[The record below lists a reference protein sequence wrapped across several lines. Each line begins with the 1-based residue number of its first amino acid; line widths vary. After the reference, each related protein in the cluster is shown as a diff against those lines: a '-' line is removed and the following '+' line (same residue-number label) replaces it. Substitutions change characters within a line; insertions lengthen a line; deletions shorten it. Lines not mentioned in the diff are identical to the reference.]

1 MTDIQTPMTPRVSQI
16 SHFTISYITI
26 ANGSYIDSTTTHVIL
41 GRMMVF
47 EHSIPTASSSVVS
60 EHALRVERALRRVVL
75 RHPHSMIPLLQQHS
89 LLYNKL
95 LYDPPILRIDCIWLR
110 NSFRRQAYSHIPQ
123 RILHS
128 PSYGHPPSACTIIQE
143 LFATVNIVTTLK

>member
-26 ANGSYIDSTTTHVIL
+26 ANGSYIDSTTTHIIL
-41 GRMMVF
+41 GRMMVV

-60 EHALRVERALRRVVL
+60 EYALRVERALRRVVL
-75 RHPHSMIPLLQQHS
+75 RHPPSMIPLLQQHS
-89 LLYNKL
+89 LLHNKL

>member
-60 EHALRVERALRRVVL
+60 EYALRVERALRRVVL